1 MILNYGTCIFDKF
14 AGQTTKNV
22 QGVRKI
28 ALKTL
33 NICLNGALACFHEF
47 QVFDLGLTYV

>member
-1 MILNYGTCIFDKF
+1 MFKDGIWCLENFG
-14 AGQTTKNV
+14 GQTTKNV

-33 NICLNGALACFHEF
+33 NVCLDGA
-47 QVFDLGLTYV
+47 

>member
-1 MILNYGTCIFDKF
+1 MFKYGVWMFEKF
-14 AGQTTKNV
+14 GGQTTKNV

-33 NICLNGALACFHEF
+33 NVCLDGA
-47 QVFDLGLTYV
+47 

>member
-1 MILNYGTCIFDKF
+1 MKF
-14 AGQTTKNV
+14 GGQKTKNV

-33 NICLNGALACFHEF
+33 NVCLDGA
-47 QVFDLGLTYV
+47 

>member
-1 MILNYGTCIFDKF
+1 MLKDGICSFENYG
-14 AGQTTKNV
+14 GETTKNV

-33 NICLNGALACFHEF
+33 NMCLDEHSLFGRLAGVCF
-47 QVFDLGLTYV
+47 G